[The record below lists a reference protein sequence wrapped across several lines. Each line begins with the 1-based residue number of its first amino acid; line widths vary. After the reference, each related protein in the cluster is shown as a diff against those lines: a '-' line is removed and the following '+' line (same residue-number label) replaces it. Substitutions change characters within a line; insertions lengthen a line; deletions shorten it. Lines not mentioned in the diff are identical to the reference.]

1 MYPERGTEL
10 DNEDVIRKAKIEA
23 CRSKVSST
31 IFELKKLIAAT
42 RNFDNEEK
50 DPIRA
55 SWNGDIGIVDV
66 LVGGSICFGLVGI
79 ALSIYL
85 RAFPLLSFPLLFT
98 VFLGM
103 VMSPFLLFLPP
114 FSSAKRFLLKR
125 MKKKF
130 NENQD
135 EIHVLEVQL
144 LTLLEESRR
153 LTKSESD
160 EDWGVPVDDL
170 YEWFV
175 AADLP
180 MSDTAREIF
189 KYETLR
195 NKYETL
201 RNEKEAE
208 ESKISNS
215 VYSSESERLQ
225 ELMDNAASDYK
236 SSILMNDQRHLIYA
250 GRNDELN
257 SIVDRINEIS
267 DDMEESQSGSG
278 RNFVAEMRIPFESLC
293 RLTELSEDTVDDG
306 VAEDLLH
313 KSIRMFEGR
322 LSREEARI
330 HDSKEMRARNEY
342 KVIGGLLA

>member
-1 MYPERGTEL
+1 M
-10 DNEDVIRKAKIEA
+10 DNEDVIRKARIKA

-42 RNFDNEEK
+42 RHFDNKEK
-50 DPIRA
+50 DPVMA
-55 SWNGDIGIVDV
+55 SWNGCGIANV
-66 LVGGSICFGLVGI
+66 LFVVFICLGLVGI
-79 ALSIYL
+79 ALSVYL
-85 RAFPLLSFPLLFT
+85 HAFPLLLATFFCMGMAPLA
-98 VFLGM
+98 V
-103 VMSPFLLFLPP
+103 PLPP
-114 FSSAKRFLLKR
+114 FSSVKRFLLKR

-195 NKYETL
+195 N
-201 RNEKEAE
+201 EKEAE

-225 ELMDNAASDYK
+225 ELMDKAASDHK
-236 SSILMNDQRHLIYA
+236 SSVTVNDQHHLIYA

-267 DDMEESQSGSG
+267 DNMEESQSGSG
-278 RNFVAEMRIPFESLC
+278 RNFVAEMTIPFEALC

>member
-10 DNEDVIRKAKIEA
+10 HNEDVVREVKIKA

-31 IFELKKLIAAT
+31 IFELKKLIAPT
-42 RNFDNEEK
+42 RHFDNEEK
-50 DPIRA
+50 DPIMA
-55 SWNGDIGIVDV
+55 SWDGDIRIVDV
-66 LVGGSICFGLVGI
+66 LMGVSICFGLVGI

-85 RAFPLLSFPLLFT
+85 RALPLLFT
-98 VFLGM
+98 AFFGM
-103 VMSPFLLFLPP
+103 GMSPLLLLLPP
-114 FSSAKRFLLKR
+114 FSPVKRFLLKR

-130 NENQD
+130 DENQD

-153 LTKSESD
+153 LTKSESET

-189 KYETLR
+189 KYEP
-195 NKYETL
+195 L

-208 ESKISNS
+208 ESKIRDS
-215 VYSSESERLQ
+215 VYSSESKRLQ
-225 ELMDNAASDYK
+225 ELMDKAVSDHK
-236 SSILMNDQRHLIYA
+236 SSVTVNDQHHLIYA

-267 DDMEESQSGSG
+267 DAMEESQSGSG
-278 RNFVAEMRIPFESLC
+278 RNFIAEMSVPFGSLYKLEELLNDGESDEEMESLFFGSM
-293 RLTELSEDTVDDG
+293 RLFD
-306 VAEDLLH
+306 
-313 KSIRMFEGR
+313 RR
-322 LSREEARI
+322 LSREEERLQRLKADEARQEHKLI
-330 HDSKEMRARNEY
+330 SE
-342 KVIGGLLA
+342 LLA

>member
-1 MYPERGTEL
+1 M
-10 DNEDVIRKAKIEA
+10 DNEDVIRKARIKA

-31 IFELKKLIAAT
+31 IFELKKLIAST
-42 RNFDNEEK
+42 RHFDNKEK
-50 DPIRA
+50 DPVRA
-55 SWNGDIGIVDV
+55 SWLGGGIADV
-66 LVGGSICFGLVGI
+66 LFVVFICFGLVGI
-79 ALSIYL
+79 ALTIYL
-85 RAFPLLSFPLLFT
+85 RAFPLLFAAFFCMGMAPLA
-98 VFLGM
+98 V
-103 VMSPFLLFLPP
+103 PLPP
-114 FSSAKRFLLKR
+114 FSSVKRFLLKR

-225 ELMDNAASDYK
+225 ELMDNAASDHK
-236 SSILMNDQRHLIYA
+236 SSVTVNDQHHLIYA

-278 RNFVAEMRIPFESLC
+278 RNFIAEMRIPFEALC

>member
-1 MYPERGTEL
+1 M
-10 DNEDVIRKAKIEA
+10 DNEDVIRKTRIKA

-55 SWNGDIGIVDV
+55 SWNGDVGIADV
-66 LVGGSICFGLVGI
+66 LLVVFICFGLVGI

-85 RAFPLLSFPLLFT
+85 HAFPLVFAAFFCMGMAPLPSL
-98 VFLGM
+98 
-103 VMSPFLLFLPP
+103 SPFIP
-114 FSSAKRFLLKR
+114 AKRFLLKR

-130 NENQD
+130 DENQD
-135 EIHVLEVQL
+135 EIHVLEAQL

-189 KYETLR
+189 KY
-195 NKYETL
+195 KTL
-201 RNEKEAE
+201 RNEKKAE
-208 ESKISNS
+208 ESKIRNS
-215 VYSSESERLQ
+215 VYSSESKRLQ
-225 ELMDNAASDYK
+225 ELMDKVASDHK

-278 RNFVAEMRIPFESLC
+278 RNFVAEMRIPFEALC

>member
-1 MYPERGTEL
+1 M
-10 DNEDVIRKAKIEA
+10 DNEDVIRKARIKA

-31 IFELKKLIAAT
+31 IFELKKLIAST
-42 RNFDNEEK
+42 RHFDNKEK
-50 DPIRA
+50 DPVRA
-55 SWNGDIGIVDV
+55 SWNGSGIANV
-66 LVGGSICFGLVGI
+66 LFVVFICFGLVGI
-79 ALSIYL
+79 ALSVYL
-85 RAFPLLSFPLLFT
+85 HAFPLLLAAFFCMGMAPLA
-98 VFLGM
+98 V
-103 VMSPFLLFLPP
+103 PLPP
-114 FSSAKRFLLKR
+114 FNSVKRFLLKR

-189 KYETLR
+189 KYEA
-195 NKYETL
+195 L

-225 ELMDNAASDYK
+225 ELMDKAASDHK
-236 SSILMNDQRHLIYA
+236 SSVTVNDQHHLIYA

-278 RNFVAEMRIPFESLC
+278 RNFIAEMTIPFEALC

>member
-1 MYPERGTEL
+1 M

-23 CRSKVSST
+23 CEVKVSST
-31 IFELKKLIAAT
+31 IFELKKVIAST
-42 RNFDNEEK
+42 RHFDNEEK
-50 DPIRA
+50 DPIMA

-66 LVGGSICFGLVGI
+66 LLGVFICFGLVGI

-85 RAFPLLSFPLLFT
+85 RALPLLFT

-114 FSSAKRFLLKR
+114 FSSVKRFLLKR

-130 NENQD
+130 DENQD

-189 KYETLR
+189 KYEP
-195 NKYETL
+195 L

-208 ESKISNS
+208 ESKIRDS

-225 ELMDNAASDYK
+225 ELMDKAVSDHK
-236 SSILMNDQRHLIYA
+236 SSVTVNDQHHLIYA

-278 RNFVAEMRIPFESLC
+278 RNFIAEMKIPFESLC
-293 RLTELSEDTVDDG
+293 RLTELFEDTVDDD

>member
-1 MYPERGTEL
+1 M
-10 DNEDVIRKAKIEA
+10 DNEDVIRKARIKA

-31 IFELKKLIAAT
+31 IFELKKLIAST
-42 RNFDNEEK
+42 RHFDNKEK
-50 DPIRA
+50 DPVRA
-55 SWNGDIGIVDV
+55 SWNGSGIANV
-66 LVGGSICFGLVGI
+66 LFVVFICFGLVGI
-79 ALSIYL
+79 ALSVYL
-85 RAFPLLSFPLLFT
+85 HAFPLLLAAFFCMGMAPLA
-98 VFLGM
+98 V
-103 VMSPFLLFLPP
+103 PLPP
-114 FSSAKRFLLKR
+114 FSSVKRFLLKR

-130 NENQD
+130 DENHD
-135 EIHVLEVQL
+135 EIHVLEVRL

-195 NKYETL
+195 N
-201 RNEKEAE
+201 EKEAE

-225 ELMDNAASDYK
+225 ELMDKAASDHK
-236 SSILMNDQRHLIYA
+236 SSVTVNDQHHLIYA

-278 RNFVAEMRIPFESLC
+278 RNFIAEMTIPFESLC

-322 LSREEARI
+322 LSREAARI

>member
-1 MYPERGTEL
+1 M

-23 CRSKVSST
+23 CGVKVSST
-31 IFELKKLIAAT
+31 IFELKKLIAST
-42 RNFDNEEK
+42 RHFDNEEK
-50 DPIRA
+50 DPVMA
-55 SWNGDIGIVDV
+55 SWIGIVDV
-66 LVGGSICFGLVGI
+66 LIGGFISFGLVEI

-85 RAFPLLSFPLLFT
+85 RALPLLFPA
-98 VFLGM
+98 FFGM
-103 VMSPFLLFLPP
+103 FMSPFLVFLPT
-114 FSSAKRFLLKR
+114 FSPVKRFLLKR

-130 NENQD
+130 DEHQD

-153 LTKSESD
+153 LTESESET

-189 KYETLR
+189 KYEP
-195 NKYETL
+195 L

-208 ESKISNS
+208 ESKIRNS
-215 VYSSESERLQ
+215 VYLSESERLQ
-225 ELMDNAASDYK
+225 ELMDNAASDHK
-236 SSILMNDQRHLIYA
+236 SSILMNDQHHLIYA
-250 GRNDELN
+250 GCNDELN

-278 RNFVAEMRIPFESLC
+278 RNFIAEMKTPFDSLVRLNEMLDNGSNDAEMSKIFHESV
-293 RLTELSEDTVDDG
+293 RLFN
-306 VAEDLLH
+306 
-313 KSIRMFEGR
+313 RR
-322 LSREEARI
+322 LDREESHIRRVKMNQAER
-330 HDSKEMRARNEY
+330 EY
-342 KVIGGLLA
+342 SVLAGLIG

>member
-1 MYPERGTEL
+1 M
-10 DNEDVIRKAKIEA
+10 DNEDVIRKARIKA

-31 IFELKKLIAAT
+31 IFELKKLIAST
-42 RNFDNEEK
+42 RHFDNKEK
-50 DPIRA
+50 DPVMA
-55 SWNGDIGIVDV
+55 SWNGGGIADV
-66 LVGGSICFGLVGI
+66 LFVVFICFGLVGI
-79 ALSIYL
+79 ALTIYL
-85 RAFPLLSFPLLFT
+85 RAFPLLFAAFFCMGMAPLA
-98 VFLGM
+98 V
-103 VMSPFLLFLPP
+103 PLPP
-114 FSSAKRFLLKR
+114 FSSVKRFLLKR

-130 NENQD
+130 DENHD

-160 EDWGVPVDDL
+160 EDWGIPVDDL

-225 ELMDNAASDYK
+225 ELMDKAASDHK
-236 SSILMNDQRHLIYA
+236 SSVTVNDQHHLIYA

-278 RNFVAEMRIPFESLC
+278 RNFVAEMRIPFEALC

>member
-1 MYPERGTEL
+1 M
-10 DNEDVIRKAKIEA
+10 DNEDVIRKARIKA

-42 RNFDNEEK
+42 RHFDNKEK
-50 DPIRA
+50 DPVRA
-55 SWNGDIGIVDV
+55 SWNGSGIANV
-66 LVGGSICFGLVGI
+66 LFVVFICFGLVGI
-79 ALSIYL
+79 ALSVYL
-85 RAFPLLSFPLLFT
+85 HAFPLLVAAFFCMGMAPLA
-98 VFLGM
+98 V
-103 VMSPFLLFLPP
+103 PLPP
-114 FSSAKRFLLKR
+114 FSFVKRFLLKR

-130 NENQD
+130 DENQD
-135 EIHVLEVQL
+135 EIHVLEAQL

-160 EDWGVPVDDL
+160 EDWGIPVDDL

-189 KYETLR
+189 
-195 NKYETL
+195 KYETL

-225 ELMDNAASDYK
+225 ELMDKAASDHK
-236 SSILMNDQRHLIYA
+236 SSVTVNDQHHLIYA

-278 RNFVAEMRIPFESLC
+278 RNFIAEMTIPFEALC

>member
-1 MYPERGTEL
+1 M
-10 DNEDVIRKAKIEA
+10 DNEDVIRKARIKA

-31 IFELKKLIAAT
+31 IFELKKLIAST
-42 RNFDNEEK
+42 RHFDNKEK
-50 DPIRA
+50 DPVRA
-55 SWNGDIGIVDV
+55 SWNGSGIANV
-66 LVGGSICFGLVGI
+66 LFVVFICFGLVGI
-79 ALSIYL
+79 ALSVYL
-85 RAFPLLSFPLLFT
+85 HAFPLLLAAFFCMGMAPLA
-98 VFLGM
+98 V
-103 VMSPFLLFLPP
+103 PLPP
-114 FSSAKRFLLKR
+114 FSSVKRFLLKR

-130 NENQD
+130 DENQD

-160 EDWGVPVDDL
+160 EDWGIPVDDL

-189 KYETLR
+189 
-195 NKYETL
+195 KYETL

-225 ELMDNAASDYK
+225 ELMDKAASDHK
-236 SSILMNDQRHLIYA
+236 SSVTVNDQHHLIYA

-278 RNFVAEMRIPFESLC
+278 RNFIAEMTIPFEALC

>member
-1 MYPERGTEL
+1 M
-10 DNEDVIRKAKIEA
+10 DNEDVIRKARIKA

-42 RNFDNEEK
+42 RHFDNKEK
-50 DPIRA
+50 DPVMA
-55 SWNGDIGIVDV
+55 SWNGGGIADV
-66 LVGGSICFGLVGI
+66 LFVVFICFGLVGI
-79 ALSIYL
+79 ALTIYL
-85 RAFPLLSFPLLFT
+85 RAFPLLFAAFFCMCMAPLA
-98 VFLGM
+98 V
-103 VMSPFLLFLPP
+103 PLPP
-114 FSSAKRFLLKR
+114 FSSVKRFLLKR

-135 EIHVLEVQL
+135 EIHVLEIQL

-195 NKYETL
+195 N
-201 RNEKEAE
+201 EKEAE

-225 ELMDNAASDYK
+225 ELMDNAASDHK
-236 SSILMNDQRHLIYA
+236 SSVTVNDQHHLIYA

-278 RNFVAEMRIPFESLC
+278 RNFVAEMRIPFEALC

>member
-10 DNEDVIRKAKIEA
+10 HNEDVVREVRIKA

-31 IFELKKLIAAT
+31 IFELKKLIAST
-42 RNFDNEEK
+42 RYFDNEEK

-114 FSSAKRFLLKR
+114 FSSVKRFLLKR

-144 LTLLEESRR
+144 LALLEESRR

-201 RNEKEAE
+201 RNEKKAE
-208 ESKISNS
+208 ESKIRDS

-225 ELMDNAASDYK
+225 ELMDKAVSDHK

-267 DDMEESQSGSG
+267 DDMEETESGSG
-278 RNFVAEMRIPFESLC
+278 RNFIAEMSVPFDSLYKLEELLNDGESDEEMESLFFDSM
-293 RLTELSEDTVDDG
+293 RLFD
-306 VAEDLLH
+306 
-313 KSIRMFEGR
+313 RR
-322 LSREEARI
+322 LSREEERLQRLKADKARQEHKLI
-330 HDSKEMRARNEY
+330 SEF
-342 KVIGGLLA
+342 LA

>member
-1 MYPERGTEL
+1 M
-10 DNEDVIRKAKIEA
+10 DNEDVIRKARIKA

-42 RNFDNEEK
+42 RHFDNKEK
-50 DPIRA
+50 DPVRA
-55 SWNGDIGIVDV
+55 SWNGSGIANV
-66 LVGGSICFGLVGI
+66 LFVVFICFGLVGI
-79 ALSIYL
+79 ALSVYL
-85 RAFPLLSFPLLFT
+85 HAFPLLLAAFFCMGMAPLA
-98 VFLGM
+98 V
-103 VMSPFLLFLPP
+103 PLPP
-114 FSSAKRFLLKR
+114 FSSVKRFLLKR

-130 NENQD
+130 DENQD
-135 EIHVLEVQL
+135 EIHVLEAQL

-160 EDWGVPVDDL
+160 EDWGIPVDDL

-189 KYETLR
+189 
-195 NKYETL
+195 KYETL

-225 ELMDNAASDYK
+225 ELMDKAASDHK
-236 SSILMNDQRHLIYA
+236 SSVTVNDQHHLIYA

-278 RNFVAEMRIPFESLC
+278 RNFIAEMTIPFEALC

>member
-1 MYPERGTEL
+1 M
-10 DNEDVIRKAKIEA
+10 DNEDVIRKARIKA

-31 IFELKKLIAAT
+31 IFELKKLIAST
-42 RNFDNEEK
+42 RHFDNKEK
-50 DPIRA
+50 DPVMA
-55 SWNGDIGIVDV
+55 SWNGCGIANV
-66 LVGGSICFGLVGI
+66 LFVVFICFGLVGI
-79 ALSIYL
+79 GLSVYL
-85 RAFPLLSFPLLFT
+85 HAFPLLLAAFFCMGMAPLA
-98 VFLGM
+98 V
-103 VMSPFLLFLPP
+103 PLPP
-114 FSSAKRFLLKR
+114 FSSVKRFLLKR

-195 NKYETL
+195 N
-201 RNEKEAE
+201 EKKAE

-225 ELMDNAASDYK
+225 ELMDKAASDHK
-236 SSILMNDQRHLIYA
+236 SSVTVNDQHHLIYA

-278 RNFVAEMRIPFESLC
+278 RNFVAEMTIPFEALC

>member
-1 MYPERGTEL
+1 MKVR
-10 DNEDVIRKAKIEA
+10 IKA

-55 SWNGDIGIVDV
+55 SWNGDVGIADV
-66 LVGGSICFGLVGI
+66 LLVVFICFGLVGI
-79 ALSIYL
+79 ALSVYL
-85 RAFPLLSFPLLFT
+85 HAFPLLFAAFFCMGMAPLPSL
-98 VFLGM
+98 
-103 VMSPFLLFLPP
+103 SPFIP
-114 FSSAKRFLLKR
+114 AKRFLLKR

-130 NENQD
+130 DENHD
-135 EIHVLEVQL
+135 EIHVLEAQL

-170 YEWFV
+170 YGWFV

-195 NKYETL
+195 N
-201 RNEKEAE
+201 EKKAE
-208 ESKISNS
+208 ESKIRNS
-215 VYSSESERLQ
+215 VYSSESKRLQ
-225 ELMDNAASDYK
+225 ELMDKAASDHK
-236 SSILMNDQRHLIYA
+236 SSVTVNDQHHLIYA

-278 RNFVAEMRIPFESLC
+278 RNFIAEMSIPFDSLYKLEELLNDGESDEEMESLFFDSM
-293 RLTELSEDTVDDG
+293 RLFD
-306 VAEDLLH
+306 
-313 KSIRMFEGR
+313 RR
-322 LSREEARI
+322 LSREEERLQRLKADKARQEHKLI
-330 HDSKEMRARNEY
+330 SEF
-342 KVIGGLLA
+342 LA

>member
-1 MYPERGTEL
+1 M
-10 DNEDVIRKAKIEA
+10 DNEDVIRKARIKA

-42 RNFDNEEK
+42 RHFDNKEK

-55 SWNGDIGIVDV
+55 SWNGSGIANV
-66 LVGGSICFGLVGI
+66 LFVVFICFGLVGI
-79 ALSIYL
+79 ALSVYL
-85 RAFPLLSFPLLFT
+85 HAFPLLLVAFFGMGMAPLA
-98 VFLGM
+98 V
-103 VMSPFLLFLPP
+103 PLPP
-114 FSSAKRFLLKR
+114 FSSVKRFLLKR

-130 NENQD
+130 DENQD
-135 EIHVLEVQL
+135 EIHVLEAQL

-153 LTKSESD
+153 LTKPESD
-160 EDWGVPVDDL
+160 EDWGAPVDDL

-189 KYETLR
+189 
-195 NKYETL
+195 KYETL

-225 ELMDNAASDYK
+225 ELMDKAASDHK
-236 SSILMNDQRHLIYA
+236 SSVTVNDQHHLIYA

-278 RNFVAEMRIPFESLC
+278 RNFIAEMRIPFEALC

-330 HDSKEMRARNEY
+330 HDYKEMRARNEY

>member
-1 MYPERGTEL
+1 M

-31 IFELKKLIAAT
+31 IFELKKLIAST
-42 RNFDNEEK
+42 RYFDNEEK
-50 DPIRA
+50 DPIKA
-55 SWNGDIGIVDV
+55 SWNGDMGIVDV
-66 LVGGSICFGLVGI
+66 SIVGSICFGLVGI

-85 RAFPLLSFPLLFT
+85 RALPLLFT
-98 VFLGM
+98 AFFGM
-103 VMSPFLLFLPP
+103 GMSPFLLFLPP
-114 FSSAKRFLLKR
+114 FSSVKRFLLKR

-195 NKYETL
+195 NKYKTL
-201 RNEKEAE
+201 RNEKKAE
-208 ESKISNS
+208 ESKIRNS
-215 VYSSESERLQ
+215 VYSSESKRLQ

-236 SSILMNDQRHLIYA
+236 SSIFMNDQRHLIYA

-278 RNFVAEMRIPFESLC
+278 RNFIAEMRIPFESLC

>member
-31 IFELKKLIAAT
+31 IFELKKLIALT
-42 RNFDNEEK
+42 RHFDNKEK
-50 DPIRA
+50 DPIMA
-55 SWNGDIGIVDV
+55 SWNGDIKIVDV
-66 LVGGSICFGLVGI
+66 LLGVFACFGLVGI

-85 RAFPLLSFPLLFT
+85 RALPLLFT
-98 VFLGM
+98 AFFGM
-103 VMSPFLLFLPP
+103 GMSPLLLLLPP
-114 FSSAKRFLLKR
+114 FSPVKRFLLKR

-130 NENQD
+130 DENQD

-153 LTKSESD
+153 LTKSETD

-189 KYETLR
+189 KYEP
-195 NKYETL
+195 L

-208 ESKISNS
+208 ESKIRNS

-225 ELMDNAASDYK
+225 ELMDKAVSDHK
-236 SSILMNDQRHLIYA
+236 SSVTMNDQHHLIYA
-250 GRNDELN
+250 GCNDELN

-267 DDMEESQSGSG
+267 DAMEESQSGSG
-278 RNFVAEMRIPFESLC
+278 RNFVAEMKIPFESLC
-293 RLTELSEDTVDDG
+293 KLKEFLNDGESDEEMESLFFGSMRLFD
-306 VAEDLLH
+306 
-313 KSIRMFEGR
+313 RR
-322 LSREEARI
+322 LSREEERLQRLKADKARQEHKLI
-330 HDSKEMRARNEY
+330 SE
-342 KVIGGLLA
+342 LLA

>member
-1 MYPERGTEL
+1 M
-10 DNEDVIRKAKIEA
+10 
-23 CRSKVSST
+23 
-31 IFELKKLIAAT
+31 
-42 RNFDNEEK
+42 
-50 DPIRA
+50 A
-55 SWNGDIGIVDV
+55 SWTGCGIANV
-66 LVGGSICFGLVGI
+66 LFVVFICFGLVGI
-79 ALSIYL
+79 ALSVYL
-85 RAFPLLSFPLLFT
+85 HAFPLLLAAFFCMGMAPLA
-98 VFLGM
+98 V
-103 VMSPFLLFLPP
+103 PLPP
-114 FSSAKRFLLKR
+114 FSSVKRFLLKR

-135 EIHVLEVQL
+135 EIHVLEAQL

-160 EDWGVPVDDL
+160 EDWGIPVDDL

-189 KYETLR
+189 
-195 NKYETL
+195 KYETL

-225 ELMDNAASDYK
+225 ELMDNAASDHK

-250 GRNDELN
+250 GCNDELN
-257 SIVDRINEIS
+257 SIVDRINVIS

-278 RNFVAEMRIPFESLC
+278 RNFIAEMKIPFESLC

>member
-1 MYPERGTEL
+1 M
-10 DNEDVIRKAKIEA
+10 DNEDVIRKARIKA

-31 IFELKKLIAAT
+31 IFELKKLIAST
-42 RNFDNEEK
+42 RHFDNKEK
-50 DPIRA
+50 DPVMA
-55 SWNGDIGIVDV
+55 SWNGVGIANV
-66 LVGGSICFGLVGI
+66 LFVVFICFGLVGI
-79 ALSIYL
+79 ALSVYL
-85 RAFPLLSFPLLFT
+85 HAFPLLLAAFFCMGMAPLA
-98 VFLGM
+98 V
-103 VMSPFLLFLPP
+103 PLPP
-114 FSSAKRFLLKR
+114 FSSVKRFLLKR

-175 AADLP
+175 SADLP

-189 KYETLR
+189 
-195 NKYETL
+195 KYETL

-225 ELMDNAASDYK
+225 ELMDKAASDHK
-236 SSILMNDQRHLIYA
+236 SSVTVNDQHHLIYA

-278 RNFVAEMRIPFESLC
+278 RNFIAEMTIPFEALC

>member
-1 MYPERGTEL
+1 M
-10 DNEDVIRKAKIEA
+10 DNEDVIRKARIKA

-31 IFELKKLIAAT
+31 IFELKKLIAST
-42 RNFDNEEK
+42 RHFDNKEK
-50 DPIRA
+50 DPVRA
-55 SWNGDIGIVDV
+55 SWNGSGIANV
-66 LVGGSICFGLVGI
+66 LFVVFICFGLVGI
-79 ALSIYL
+79 ALSVYL
-85 RAFPLLSFPLLFT
+85 HAFPLLLAAFFCMGMAPLA
-98 VFLGM
+98 V
-103 VMSPFLLFLPP
+103 PLPP
-114 FSSAKRFLLKR
+114 FSSVKRFLLKR

-201 RNEKEAE
+201 SNEKKAE
-208 ESKISNS
+208 ESKIRDS

-225 ELMDNAASDYK
+225 ELMDKAASDYK
-236 SSILMNDQRHLIYA
+236 SSILINDQRHLIYA

-278 RNFVAEMRIPFESLC
+278 RNFIAEMTIPFEALC

>member
-1 MYPERGTEL
+1 M
-10 DNEDVIRKAKIEA
+10 DNEDVIRKARIKA

-42 RNFDNEEK
+42 RHFDNKEK
-50 DPIRA
+50 DPVRA
-55 SWNGDIGIVDV
+55 SWNGSGIANV
-66 LVGGSICFGLVGI
+66 LFVVFICFGLVGI
-79 ALSIYL
+79 ALSVYL
-85 RAFPLLSFPLLFT
+85 HAFPLLLAAFFCMGMAPLA
-98 VFLGM
+98 V
-103 VMSPFLLFLPP
+103 PLPP
-114 FSSAKRFLLKR
+114 FSSVKRFLLKR

-160 EDWGVPVDDL
+160 EDWGIPVDDL

-189 KYETLR
+189 
-195 NKYETL
+195 KYETL

-225 ELMDNAASDYK
+225 ELMDKAASDHK
-236 SSILMNDQRHLIYA
+236 SSVTVNDQHHLIYA

-278 RNFVAEMRIPFESLC
+278 RNFIAEMTIPFEALC

>member
-1 MYPERGTEL
+1 M
-10 DNEDVIRKAKIEA
+10 DNEDVIRKARIKA

-31 IFELKKLIAAT
+31 IFELKKLIAST
-42 RNFDNEEK
+42 RHFDNKEK

-55 SWNGDIGIVDV
+55 SWLGGGIADV
-66 LVGGSICFGLVGI
+66 LFVVFICFGLVGI
-79 ALSIYL
+79 ALSVYL
-85 RAFPLLSFPLLFT
+85 HAFPLLLAAFFCMGMAPLA
-98 VFLGM
+98 V
-103 VMSPFLLFLPP
+103 PLPP
-114 FSSAKRFLLKR
+114 FSSVKRFLLKR

-195 NKYETL
+195 N
-201 RNEKEAE
+201 EKEAE

-225 ELMDNAASDYK
+225 ELMDKAASDHK
-236 SSILMNDQRHLIYA
+236 SSVTVNDQHHLIYA

-278 RNFVAEMRIPFESLC
+278 RNFIAEMTIPFEALC

>member
-1 MYPERGTEL
+1 M
-10 DNEDVIRKAKIEA
+10 DNEDVIRKARIKA

-31 IFELKKLIAAT
+31 IFELKKLIAST
-42 RNFDNEEK
+42 RHFDNKEK
-50 DPIRA
+50 DPVRA
-55 SWNGDIGIVDV
+55 SWNGSGIANV
-66 LVGGSICFGLVGI
+66 LFVVFICFGLVGI
-79 ALSIYL
+79 ALSVYL
-85 RAFPLLSFPLLFT
+85 HAFPLLLAAFFCMGMAPLA
-98 VFLGM
+98 V
-103 VMSPFLLFLPP
+103 PLPP
-114 FSSAKRFLLKR
+114 FSSVKRFLLKR

-130 NENQD
+130 DENQD
-135 EIHVLEVQL
+135 EIHVLEAQL

-160 EDWGVPVDDL
+160 EDWGIPVDDL

-189 KYETLR
+189 
-195 NKYETL
+195 KYETL

-225 ELMDNAASDYK
+225 ELMDKAASDHK
-236 SSILMNDQRHLIYA
+236 SSVTVNDQHHLIYA

-278 RNFVAEMRIPFESLC
+278 RNFIAEMTIPFEALC

>member
-1 MYPERGTEL
+1 M
-10 DNEDVIRKAKIEA
+10 DNEDVIRKARIKA

-42 RNFDNEEK
+42 RHFDNKEK
-50 DPIRA
+50 DPVRA
-55 SWNGDIGIVDV
+55 SWNGSRIADV
-66 LVGGSICFGLVGI
+66 LFVVFICFGLVGI
-79 ALSIYL
+79 ALSVYL
-85 RAFPLLSFPLLFT
+85 HAFPLLLAAFFCMGMAPLA
-98 VFLGM
+98 V
-103 VMSPFLLFLPP
+103 PLPP
-114 FSSAKRFLLKR
+114 FSSVKRFLLKR

-130 NENQD
+130 NKNQD

-195 NKYETL
+195 N
-201 RNEKEAE
+201 EKEAE

-225 ELMDNAASDYK
+225 ELMDKAASDHK
-236 SSILMNDQRHLIYA
+236 SSVTVNDQHHLIYA

-278 RNFVAEMRIPFESLC
+278 RNFIAEMTIPFEALC

>member
-1 MYPERGTEL
+1 M
-10 DNEDVIRKAKIEA
+10 DNEDVIRKARIKA

-31 IFELKKLIAAT
+31 IFELKKLIAST
-42 RNFDNEEK
+42 RHFDNKEK
-50 DPIRA
+50 DPVRA
-55 SWNGDIGIVDV
+55 SWNGSGIANV
-66 LVGGSICFGLVGI
+66 LFVVFICFGLVGI
-79 ALSIYL
+79 ALSVYL
-85 RAFPLLSFPLLFT
+85 HAFPLLLAAFFCMGMAPLA
-98 VFLGM
+98 V
-103 VMSPFLLFLPP
+103 PLPP
-114 FSSAKRFLLKR
+114 FSSVKRFLLKR

-130 NENQD
+130 DENQD
-135 EIHVLEVQL
+135 EIHVLEAQL

-160 EDWGVPVDDL
+160 EDWGIPVDDL

-195 NKYETL
+195 N
-201 RNEKEAE
+201 EKKAE
-208 ESKISNS
+208 ESKIRNS
-215 VYSSESERLQ
+215 VYSSESKRLQ
-225 ELMDNAASDYK
+225 ELMDKAASDHK
-236 SSILMNDQRHLIYA
+236 SSVTVNDQHHLIYA

-278 RNFVAEMRIPFESLC
+278 RNFIAEMTIPFESLC
-293 RLTELSEDTVDDG
+293 RLTELSEDTVDDD

>member
-10 DNEDVIRKAKIEA
+10 HNEDVVREVKIKA

-31 IFELKKLIAAT
+31 IFELKKLIAST
-42 RNFDNEEK
+42 RHFDNKEK
-50 DPIRA
+50 DPVMA
-55 SWNGDIGIVDV
+55 SWTGCGIANV
-66 LVGGSICFGLVGI
+66 LFVVFICFGLVGI

-85 RAFPLLSFPLLFT
+85 RAFPLLSLPLLFT

-103 VMSPFLLFLPP
+103 VMSPLLLFTPP
-114 FSSAKRFLLKR
+114 FSSVKRFLLKR

-195 NKYETL
+195 N
-201 RNEKEAE
+201 EKEAE

-225 ELMDNAASDYK
+225 ELMDKAASDHK
-236 SSILMNDQRHLIYA
+236 SSVTVNDQHHLIYA

-278 RNFVAEMRIPFESLC
+278 RNFIAEMSIPFDSLYKLEELLNDGESDEEMESLFFDSM
-293 RLTELSEDTVDDG
+293 RLFD
-306 VAEDLLH
+306 
-313 KSIRMFEGR
+313 RR
-322 LSREEARI
+322 LSREEERLQRLKADKARQEHKLI
-330 HDSKEMRARNEY
+330 SEF
-342 KVIGGLLA
+342 LA

>member
-1 MYPERGTEL
+1 M

-42 RNFDNEEK
+42 RHFDNEEK

-66 LVGGSICFGLVGI
+66 LIGVCICFGLVEI

-85 RAFPLLSFPLLFT
+85 RSLPLLFT
-98 VFLGM
+98 AFVGM
-103 VMSPFLLFLPP
+103 FMSPFLLFSPP

-170 YEWFV
+170 YGWFV

-189 KYETLR
+189 KYEP
-195 NKYETL
+195 L

-208 ESKISNS
+208 ESKIRES
-215 VYSSESERLQ
+215 VYSSESKRLQ
-225 ELMDNAASDYK
+225 ELMDNAASDHK

-250 GRNDELN
+250 GRNAELN
-257 SIVDRINEIS
+257 AIVDRINEIS

-278 RNFVAEMRIPFESLC
+278 RNFVAEMRIPFEALC
-293 RLTELSEDTVDDG
+293 RLTKLSEDTVDDG

>member
-1 MYPERGTEL
+1 M
-10 DNEDVIRKAKIEA
+10 DNEDVIRKARIKA

-42 RNFDNEEK
+42 RHFDNKEK
-50 DPIRA
+50 DPVRA
-55 SWNGDIGIVDV
+55 SWNGSGIANV
-66 LVGGSICFGLVGI
+66 LFVVFICFGLVGI
-79 ALSIYL
+79 ALSVYL
-85 RAFPLLSFPLLFT
+85 HAFPLLLAAFFCMGMAPLA
-98 VFLGM
+98 V
-103 VMSPFLLFLPP
+103 PLPP
-114 FSSAKRFLLKR
+114 FSSVKRFLLKR

-195 NKYETL
+195 N
-201 RNEKEAE
+201 EKEAE

-225 ELMDNAASDYK
+225 ELMDKAASDHK
-236 SSILMNDQRHLIYA
+236 SSVTVNDQHHLIYV

-278 RNFVAEMRIPFESLC
+278 RNFVAEMTIPFESLC

>member
-1 MYPERGTEL
+1 M
-10 DNEDVIRKAKIEA
+10 DNEDVIRKARIKA

-31 IFELKKLIAAT
+31 IFELKKLIAST
-42 RNFDNEEK
+42 RHFDNKEK
-50 DPIRA
+50 DPVRA
-55 SWNGDIGIVDV
+55 SWNGSGIANV
-66 LVGGSICFGLVGI
+66 LFVVFICFGLVGI
-79 ALSIYL
+79 ALSVYL
-85 RAFPLLSFPLLFT
+85 HAFPLLLAAFFCMGMAPLA
-98 VFLGM
+98 V
-103 VMSPFLLFLPP
+103 PLPP
-114 FSSAKRFLLKR
+114 FSSVKRFLLKR

-130 NENQD
+130 DENQD
-135 EIHVLEVQL
+135 EIHVLEAQL

-195 NKYETL
+195 N
-201 RNEKEAE
+201 EKKAE
-208 ESKISNS
+208 ESKIRDS

-225 ELMDNAASDYK
+225 ELMDKAASDHK
-236 SSILMNDQRHLIYA
+236 SSVTVNDQHHLIYA

-278 RNFVAEMRIPFESLC
+278 RNFIAEMTIPFESLC

>member
-1 MYPERGTEL
+1 M
-10 DNEDVIRKAKIEA
+10 DNEDVIRKARIKA

-42 RNFDNEEK
+42 RHFDNKEK
-50 DPIRA
+50 DPVRA
-55 SWNGDIGIVDV
+55 SWNGSGIANV
-66 LVGGSICFGLVGI
+66 LFVVFICFGLVGI
-79 ALSIYL
+79 ALSVYL
-85 RAFPLLSFPLLFT
+85 HAFPLLVAAFFCMGMAPLA
-98 VFLGM
+98 V
-103 VMSPFLLFLPP
+103 PLPP
-114 FSSAKRFLLKR
+114 FSSVKRFLLKR

-130 NENQD
+130 DENQD
-135 EIHVLEVQL
+135 EIHVLEAQL

-160 EDWGVPVDDL
+160 EDWGIPVDDL

-189 KYETLR
+189 
-195 NKYETL
+195 KYETL

-225 ELMDNAASDYK
+225 ELMDKAASDHK
-236 SSILMNDQRHLIYA
+236 SSVTVNDQHHLIYA

-306 VAEDLLH
+306 VAEDLLQ

>member
-10 DNEDVIRKAKIEA
+10 HNEDVVREVKIKA

-31 IFELKKLIAAT
+31 IFELKKLIAPT
-42 RNFDNEEK
+42 RHFDNEEK
-50 DPIRA
+50 DPIMA
-55 SWNGDIGIVDV
+55 SWDGDIRIVDV
-66 LVGGSICFGLVGI
+66 LIGVSICFGLVGI

-85 RAFPLLSFPLLFT
+85 RALPLLFT
-98 VFLGM
+98 AFFGM
-103 VMSPFLLFLPP
+103 FMSPFLLFLPP
-114 FSSAKRFLLKR
+114 FSSVKRFLLKR

-130 NENQD
+130 DENQD

-189 KYETLR
+189 KYEP
-195 NKYETL
+195 L

-208 ESKISNS
+208 ESKIRDS
-215 VYSSESERLQ
+215 VYSSESKRLQ
-225 ELMDNAASDYK
+225 ELMDNAASDHK

-267 DDMEESQSGSG
+267 DAMEESQSGSG

>member
-1 MYPERGTEL
+1 M
-10 DNEDVIRKAKIEA
+10 DNEDVIRKARIKA

-42 RNFDNEEK
+42 RHFDNKEK
-50 DPIRA
+50 DPVMA
-55 SWNGDIGIVDV
+55 SWNGCGIANV
-66 LVGGSICFGLVGI
+66 LFVVFICFGLVGI
-79 ALSIYL
+79 ALSVYL
-85 RAFPLLSFPLLFT
+85 HAFPLLLAAFFCMGMAPLA
-98 VFLGM
+98 V
-103 VMSPFLLFLPP
+103 PLPP
-114 FSSAKRFLLKR
+114 FSSVKRFLLKR

-195 NKYETL
+195 N
-201 RNEKEAE
+201 EKETE

-225 ELMDNAASDYK
+225 ELMDKAASDHK
-236 SSILMNDQRHLIYA
+236 PSVTVNDQHHLIYA

-278 RNFVAEMRIPFESLC
+278 RNFVAEMRIPFEALC

>member
-1 MYPERGTEL
+1 M
-10 DNEDVIRKAKIEA
+10 DNEDVIRKARIKA

-31 IFELKKLIAAT
+31 IFELKKLIAST
-42 RNFDNEEK
+42 RHFDNKEK
-50 DPIRA
+50 DPVRA
-55 SWNGDIGIVDV
+55 SWNGSGIANV
-66 LVGGSICFGLVGI
+66 LFVVFICFGLVGI
-79 ALSIYL
+79 ALSVYL
-85 RAFPLLSFPLLFT
+85 HAFPLLLAAFFCMGMAPLA
-98 VFLGM
+98 V
-103 VMSPFLLFLPP
+103 PLPP
-114 FSSAKRFLLKR
+114 FSSVKRFLLKR

-130 NENQD
+130 DENHD
-135 EIHVLEVQL
+135 EIHVLEAQL

-195 NKYETL
+195 N
-201 RNEKEAE
+201 EKEAE

-225 ELMDNAASDYK
+225 ELMDKAASDHK
-236 SSILMNDQRHLIYA
+236 SSVTVNDQHHLIYA

-278 RNFVAEMRIPFESLC
+278 RNFIAEMRIPFEALC

>member
-1 MYPERGTEL
+1 M
-10 DNEDVIRKAKIEA
+10 DNEDVIRKARIKA

-31 IFELKKLIAAT
+31 IFELKKLIAST
-42 RNFDNEEK
+42 RHFDNKEK
-50 DPIRA
+50 DPVMA
-55 SWNGDIGIVDV
+55 SWNGCGIANV
-66 LVGGSICFGLVGI
+66 LFVVFICFGLVGI
-79 ALSIYL
+79 ALSVYL
-85 RAFPLLSFPLLFT
+85 HAFPLLLAAFFCMGMAPLA
-98 VFLGM
+98 V
-103 VMSPFLLFLPP
+103 PLPP
-114 FSSAKRFLLKR
+114 FSSVKRFLLKR

-130 NENQD
+130 DENQD
-135 EIHVLEVQL
+135 EIHVLEAQL

-160 EDWGVPVDDL
+160 EDWGIPVDDL

-189 KYETLR
+189 
-195 NKYETL
+195 KYETL

-225 ELMDNAASDYK
+225 ELMDKAASDHK
-236 SSILMNDQRHLIYA
+236 SSVTVNDQHHLIYA

-278 RNFVAEMRIPFESLC
+278 RNFIAEMTIPFEALC

>member
-1 MYPERGTEL
+1 M
-10 DNEDVIRKAKIEA
+10 IRKTRIKA

-55 SWNGDIGIVDV
+55 SWNGDVGIADV
-66 LVGGSICFGLVGI
+66 LLVVFICFGLVGI
-79 ALSIYL
+79 ALSVYL
-85 RAFPLLSFPLLFT
+85 HAFPLLFAAFFCMGMAPLPSL
-98 VFLGM
+98 
-103 VMSPFLLFLPP
+103 SPFIP
-114 FSSAKRFLLKR
+114 AKRFLLKR

-130 NENQD
+130 DENQD

-144 LTLLEESRR
+144 LALLEESRR

-170 YEWFV
+170 YGWFV

-189 KYETLR
+189 KYETLK

-201 RNEKEAE
+201 RNEKKAE
-208 ESKISNS
+208 ESKIRDS

-225 ELMDNAASDYK
+225 ELMDKAASDYK
-236 SSILMNDQRHLIYA
+236 SSVTMNDQRHLIYA

-278 RNFVAEMRIPFESLC
+278 RNFVAEMKIPFEALC